1 MSSYNSSITTFS
13 TKEVSET
20 PCSQSCEDKVNKYRK
35 QNELLV
41 REVFYL
47 KNEIYEIKKVNKPLK

>member
-1 MSSYNSSITTFS
+1 MSFYNSSSTTQG

-20 PCSQSCEDKVNKYRK
+20 SCSQSCEDKINKYRE

-41 REVFYL
+41 REVFDL
-47 KNEIYEIKKVNKPLK
+47 KNEIYEIKKKKNQ